1 MGSSDQVQPS
11 AWELAHGTILHH
23 VRGGGKF
30 DWLCKI
36 KLASHVLR
44 PAHEATNGGVESV
57 ACVRMLQTDSIA
69 PTMNYQTPDPDCD
82 LDYVPNEAREAKL
95 SVAMSNS
102 LGFGGQNA
110 SLIFKAY

>member
-1 MGSSDQVQPS
+1 MVIRVLVAVGSSDQVQPS

-57 ACVRMLQTDSIA
+57 AL
-69 PTMNYQTPDPDCD
+69 
-82 LDYVPNEAREAKL
+82 
-95 SVAMSNS
+95 MSMVS
-102 LGFGGQNA
+102 RPRLYW
-110 SLIFKAY
+110 KATFL